1 MAERY
6 SPTSPGPEQSFPGTD
21 ALTEDDD
28 AGVSRRVTASRSTT
42 PLPSSRP
49 VCSGKVSWMTRP
61 EREVR
66 EGCPPPGPRWRPSG
80 CRGLSLERRPLV
92 GLVPCPAWFAQ
103 RGRCLILAAGRSS
116 DFPQPGIGLA
126 GRATAGPLDPSSR
139 PWTTAGPRP
148 SWT

>member
-21 ALTEDDD
+21 ALTDDDD
-28 AGVSRRVTASRSTT
+28 AGVSRRATASRTTT

-66 EGCPPPGPRWRPSG
+66 ECALPRGHGGDHRDA
-80 CRGLSLERRPLV
+80 V
-92 GLVPCPAWFAQ
+92 GYPWNDARW
-103 RGRCLILAAGRSS
+103 S
-116 DFPQPGIGLA
+116 D
-126 GRATAGPLDPSSR
+126 
-139 PWTTAGPRP
+139 
-148 SWT
+148 